1 MSPATST
8 ATEAIRRCASD
19 AALPAS
25 AVTGSTPDDWRT
37 KRGTVRTSRMFALQ
51 LVSPTVS
58 VLTKLIATD
67 SVQPTKSLSVT
78 TWVRFGNTT
87 CTAFGNCAVVSA
99 ASSGEVTESR
109 SPDITSVGTV
119 GNMNAGGSGTPG
131 TCEGGGAGHGR
142 QVSSGVM

>member
-25 AVTGSTPDDWRT
+25 AVTGDAADDRRT

-51 LVSPTVS
+51 LVSPTAS
-58 VLTKLIATD
+58 VFTKLIATD
-67 SVQPTKSLSVT
+67 AVQPTSSLSAT
-78 TWVRFGNTT
+78 TCVRFGNTT

-99 ASSGEVTESR
+99 ASSTEVTASR
-109 SPDITSVGTV
+109 SPDITSVGTA
-119 GNMNAGGSGTPG
+119 GNINDGGSGTPG
-131 TCEGGGAGHGR
+131 TWVGGGAGH
-142 QVSSGVM
+142 